1 MEQKRMTPRNH
12 FILGDHHRREARVLN
27 LRKIV
32 QELKAERR
40 KLDAAIVA
48 LERLAKKSS
57 TRREAVRPRP
67 TANPD
72 GDASRTN
79 RKLIAPAKGR
89 LLLFPAVLRRRKK
102 SGTAQDVRSEKET
115 GA

>member
-1 MEQKRMTPRNH
+1 MTPRNH

-40 KLDAAIVA
+40 KLDAAILA

-79 RKLIAPAKGR
+79 RKLIAPAEGR
-89 LLLFPAVLRRRKK
+89 LLLFPAGLRRRKK